1 MPRRL
6 PLLGLSSS
14 GTPVPGTPVP
24 STPGPS
30 CLHLAHVQCTGRLV
44 VCASVKAPP
53 ATRSR
58 GHRLQTPALFC
69 HRPGRSLHEPP
80 LEGRQAEFCGRGW
93 EGLCRRASGLLS
105 GLCCPDLPCPVG
117 VCLSYRLPQEP
128 VSSPRGPYPSRRLPS
143 PAPSEVTPPASGSAR
158 RCLVCN
164 SGASGG
170 DFCAAPM
177 TRPESCALC
186 ACGTPRPI
194 PTTAS
199 ACCVPDR
206 RGTRNSNQAARVMW
220 LLTADDV
227 SQILIKRAKVT

>member
-1 MPRRL
+1 MRSVRSASAFAPPRSLVPRHTCPQHTWAELSSPRARPVHGPWCVHPSRPLRPQGAGGTVSKPWPYSAIVLVGVSMSPPWREGRRSSVAGVGRGFVSGLRPPLRPLLRRPSLPCRRL
-6 PLLGLSSS
+6 LI
-14 GTPVPGTPVP
+14 
-24 STPGPS
+24 
-30 CLHLAHVQCTGRLV
+30 
-44 VCASVKAPP
+44 
-53 ATRSR
+53 
-58 GHRLQTPALFC
+58 LQTPAGARLL
-69 HRPGRSLHEPP
+69 P
-80 LEGRQAEFCGRGW
+80 
-93 EGLCRRASGLLS
+93 SG
-105 GLCCPDLPCPVG
+105 P
-117 VCLSYRLPQEP
+117 LPQP
-128 VSSPRGPYPSRRLPS
+128 PCLPS

-170 DFCAAPM
+170 DFCVAPM

-206 RGTRNSNQAARVMW
+206 RGTRNSNQAARVTW

-227 SQILIKRAKVT
+227 SQILIKKAKVT

>member
-1 MPRRL
+1 M
-6 PLLGLSSS
+6 S
-14 GTPVPGTPVP
+14 
-24 STPGPS
+24 
-30 CLHLAHVQCTGRLV
+30 
-44 VCASVKAPP
+44 PP
-53 ATRSR
+53 WR
-58 GHRLQTPALFC
+58 
-69 HRPGRSLHEPP
+69 
-80 LEGRQAEFCGRGW
+80 EGRRSSVAGAGRGF
-93 EGLCRRASGLLS
+93 GHLS

-128 VSSPRGPYPSRRLPS
+128 VSSPRGPYPRRRRLPS

-227 SQILIKRAKVT
+227 SQILIKKAKVTYKKTISFPSSFRLP

>member
-1 MPRRL
+1 MVSRPPAHLSPAHLSPAHLGRAVFTSRTSSAQAASWCVHPSRPLRPRGAGGTVSKPRPYSAIVLVSVSMSPPWREGRRSSVAGAGRGFVAGLRPPLRPLLPRPSLPCRRL
-6 PLLGLSSS
+6 LI
-14 GTPVPGTPVP
+14 
-24 STPGPS
+24 
-30 CLHLAHVQCTGRLV
+30 
-44 VCASVKAPP
+44 
-53 ATRSR
+53 
-58 GHRLQTPALFC
+58 LQTPAGARLL
-69 HRPGRSLHEPP
+69 P
-80 LEGRQAEFCGRGW
+80 
-93 EGLCRRASGLLS
+93 SG
-105 GLCCPDLPCPVG
+105 P
-117 VCLSYRLPQEP
+117 LPQ
-128 VSSPRGPYPSRRLPS
+128 RRLPS

-194 PTTAS
+194 PTTTS

-227 SQILIKRAKVT
+227 SQILIKKAKVT